1 MSLAMN
7 VPLDGTGRSWW
18 LDDALR
24 GDTPRPALEGH
35 ERADVCIVGG
45 GYTGLWTA
53 LRLKE
58 LEPMA
63 LQLHEDGGMTG
74 DQPVHPAAL
83 LIDPFF
89 APNALAELLAPDVA
103 VHAGGPDAAGPD
115 TVVVITSDRPV
126 RAQDLADAPNLQLVI
141 TASVGFDHV
150 DLESFRERGVK
161 VCHTPAYCTEEV
173 ADHTIAAV
181 LSLLRGLHR
190 FDRAIQAGEWDIA
203 SGGPLRR
210 IRGTK
215 LGIVGLGRIGRAVA
229 ERGRA
234 LGMEVIGS
242 HATGTAEEIAELGVR
257 LASLEELLAEADV
270 VSLHARSDP
279 TAPPLLGPEQF
290 ALMRPHALLVNTG
303 RAALVDLDALVER
316 LDAGRLAG
324 AHFDVW
330 PSEPPDW
337 DDPRLRARNLFLSPH
352 AAWAS
357 PSAEAALWRETAHA
371 ITAVLAGQ
379 DPPHRLA

>member
-1 MSLAMN
+1 
-7 VPLDGTGRSWW
+7 
-18 LDDALR
+18 
-24 GDTPRPALEGH
+24 
-35 ERADVCIVGG
+35 
-45 GYTGLWTA
+45 
-53 LRLKE
+53 
-58 LEPMA
+58 MA
-63 LQLHEDGGMTG
+63 LQLHEDEAMTG

-89 APNALAELLAPDVA
+89 APDALAELLAPDVA
-103 VHAGGPDAAGPD
+103 VRAGGPEAAGPD
-115 TVVVITSDRPV
+115 TAVVVTADRPV
-126 RAQDLADAPNLQLVI
+126 RAQDLAHVANLQLVI

-150 DLESFRERGVK
+150 DVDGFRERGVK

-190 FDRAIQAGEWDIA
+190 FDRANQHRKWDVA
-203 SGGPLRR
+203 SGGPIRR
-210 IRGTK
+210 ISGTK
-215 LGIVGLGRIGRAVA
+215 LGIVGLGRIGRGVA

-242 HATGTAEEIAELGVR
+242 HATGTAEQIAELDVR
-257 LASLEELLAEADV
+257 LTSLEELLAEADV

-279 TAPPLLGPEQF
+279 EAPPLLGAAQL
-290 ALMRPHALLVNTG
+290 ALMRPQALVVNTG

-316 LDAGRLAG
+316 LDSGRLAG

-330 PSEPPDW
+330 ESEPPDW
-337 DDPRLRARNLFLSPH
+337 DDPRLHARNLFLSPH
-352 AAWAS
+352 AAWVS
-357 PSAEAALWRETAHA
+357 PSAEAALWRETARA

>member
-1 MSLAMN
+1 
-7 VPLDGTGRSWW
+7 
-18 LDDALR
+18 
-24 GDTPRPALEGH
+24 
-35 ERADVCIVGG
+35 
-45 GYTGLWTA
+45 
-53 LRLKE
+53 
-58 LEPMA
+58 MA
-63 LQLHEDGGMTG
+63 GE
-74 DQPVHPAAL
+74 QPVHPAAL

-89 APNALAELLAPDVA
+89 APKALAELLAPDVA
-103 VHAGGPDAAGPD
+103 VHADGPEAASAD
-115 TVVVITSDRPV
+115 TVVVITVDRPV
-126 RAQDLADAPNLQLVI
+126 RAQELAHAANLQLVI

-150 DLESFRERGVK
+150 DVEGFRDRGVK

-190 FDRAIQAGEWDIA
+190 FDRAIQNREWDVA
-203 SGGPLRR
+203 SGGPIRR

-215 LGIVGLGRIGRAVA
+215 LGIVGLGRIGRGVA
-229 ERGRA
+229 ERARA

-242 HATGTAEEIAELGVR
+242 HPSGSAEQIAELELH

-279 TAPPLLGPEQF
+279 QAPPLLGPAQL

-316 LDAGRLAG
+316 LNGGRLAG
-324 AHFDVW
+324 AHLDVW

-337 DDPRLRARNLFLSPH
+337 DDPRLHARNLYLSPH
-352 AAWAS
+352 AAWVS
-357 PSAEAALWRETAHA
+357 PTAEAALWRETARA